1 MKKHFSVLLPFLLLL
16 IPMGGFAQKA
26 LFEKY
31 ENTNGVTTVYISQSM
46 LRMVPNMGAAGHDFS
61 SVSRKLDGIRILNC
75 ERQGLASTIR
85 NQAEEMIRKEGFEV
99 VIKVNESG
107 EHTTIYRKQ
116 LKGGRSECVLL
127 HHSDSGLNV
136 IDITGTMTLDE
147 IRDIM
152 GSK

>member
-1 MKKHFSVLLPFLLLL
+1 
-16 IPMGGFAQKA
+16 MGGFAQKA

-107 EHTTIYRKQ
+107 EHTTIYHK
-116 LKGGRSECVLL
+116 CVLL